1 MQALS
6 QILAIT
12 LVNIRSIPQRLGSSV
27 VAIVG
32 IAGVVVVFVSVLSIA
47 QGFRAAMTTAGDPR
61 TAIILRAGTDS
72 EMSSGLSREQT
83 QIVKDAPGLTRGADG
98 PVASAELFVIVNHPK
113 RSTGTDA
120 NVPLRG
126 VESGAFAVRPRLKL
140 VEGRRFEPGRNEIIV
155 GRAAAGQ
162 FAGLEVGNDVR
173 WGENAWKVVGIFEA
187 DGAISES
194 ELWCDAKVLQGAYRR
209 GDSFQ
214 SVYVQLEREDSLESF
229 KKTLAAD
236 PRLNVMVERET
247 DYLAAQSTVLQT
259 IIRTVGF
266 VIAGLMAI
274 GAVFGAINTMY
285 NAVASRTREIATLRA
300 LGFGALSIVTSV
312 MAESAVLAL
321 LGGVLGGVALLGAL
335 RRLPHVD
342 DELPV
347 VQPGGVRVPGD
358 ADAARAGSRLRA
370 RHGTA
375 RRHPARHPRRAPPH
389 RQRAAGV
396 VAPVNVARS
405 NVSGR
410 EAAMRESA
418 AGASTLEASTPQ
430 STSDG
435 VEPSG

>member
-61 TAIILRAGTDS
+61 TAIILRSGTDS

-162 FAGLEVGNDVR
+162 FAGLEVGKDVR
-173 WGENAWKVVGIFEA
+173 WGENVWKVVGIFEA

-214 SVYVQLEREDSLESF
+214 SVYVQLEREDSLEAF
-229 KKTLAAD
+229 KKALAAD

-259 IIRTVGF
+259 IVRTVGF

-321 LGGVLGGVALLGAL
+321 LGGVLGGVLSWVLFDGYRTSTMNFQSFSQVAFAFRVTPTLLVQGLVCALVMGLLGGILPAIRAARLPIVNAL
-335 RRLPHVD
+335 R
-342 DELPV
+342 EL
-347 VQPGGVRVPGD
+347 
-358 ADAARAGSRLRA
+358 
-370 RHGTA
+370 
-375 RRHPARHPRRAPPH
+375 
-389 RQRAAGV
+389 
-396 VAPVNVARS
+396 
-405 NVSGR
+405 
-410 EAAMRESA
+410 
-418 AGASTLEASTPQ
+418 
-430 STSDG
+430 
-435 VEPSG
+435 

>member
-12 LVNIRSIPQRLGSSV
+12 LVNIRSIPQRLGSSA

-61 TAIILRAGTDS
+61 TAIVLRAGTDS

-83 QIVKDAPGLTRGADG
+83 QIIKDAPGLARNGDG

-126 VESGAFAVRPRLKL
+126 VEPGAFDVRPRLKL
-140 VEGRRFEPGRNEIIV
+140 VEGRRFDPGRNEIVV

-162 FAGLEVGNDVR
+162 FSGLEVGNDVR
-173 WGENAWKVVGIFEA
+173 WGENVWKVVGIFEA

-194 ELWCDAKVLQGAYRR
+194 ELWCDARVLQGAYRR

-214 SVYVQLEREDSLESF
+214 SVYVQLEREDALEAF
-229 KKTLAAD
+229 KTALAGD

-259 IIRTVGF
+259 IIRTVGV

-274 GAVFGAINTMY
+274 GAIFGAINTMY

-300 LGFGALSIVTSV
+300 LGFGAGSIVTSV

-321 LGGVLGGVALLGAL
+321 IGGVLGGLLAWVGFDGYRTSTMNFQSFSQVAFAFRVTPTLLAQGLGCALVMGLVGGILPAIRAARLPIVNAL
-335 RRLPHVD
+335 R
-342 DELPV
+342 EL
-347 VQPGGVRVPGD
+347 
-358 ADAARAGSRLRA
+358 
-370 RHGTA
+370 
-375 RRHPARHPRRAPPH
+375 
-389 RQRAAGV
+389 
-396 VAPVNVARS
+396 
-405 NVSGR
+405 
-410 EAAMRESA
+410 
-418 AGASTLEASTPQ
+418 
-430 STSDG
+430 
-435 VEPSG
+435 

>member
-12 LVNIRSIPQRLGSSV
+12 LVNIRSIPQRLGSSA
-27 VAIVG
+27 VAIIG

-61 TAIILRAGTDS
+61 TAIVLRAGTDS

-83 QIVKDAPGLTRGADG
+83 QIIKDAPGLTRGADG

-126 VESGAFAVRPRLKL
+126 VEAGAFAVRPRLTM
-140 VEGRRFEPGRNEIIV
+140 VEGRRFEAGRNEIVV

-162 FAGLEVGNDVR
+162 FAGLEVGKQVR
-173 WGENAWKVVGIFEA
+173 WGENAWTVVGIFEA

-194 ELWCDAKVLQGAYRR
+194 EIWCDARVLQGAYRR

-214 SVYVQLEREDSLESF
+214 SVYVQLEREDSLEAF
-229 KKTLAAD
+229 KRTLAAD

-266 VIAGLMAI
+266 VIAGLMGI

-300 LGFGALSIVTSV
+300 LGFGAVAIVASV

-321 LGGVLGGVALLGAL
+321 LGGVLGGVLSWVFFDGYRTSTMNFQSFSQVAFAFRVTPVLLGQGLACALVMGLLGGILPAIRAARLPIVNAL
-335 RRLPHVD
+335 R
-342 DELPV
+342 EL
-347 VQPGGVRVPGD
+347 
-358 ADAARAGSRLRA
+358 
-370 RHGTA
+370 
-375 RRHPARHPRRAPPH
+375 
-389 RQRAAGV
+389 
-396 VAPVNVARS
+396 
-405 NVSGR
+405 
-410 EAAMRESA
+410 
-418 AGASTLEASTPQ
+418 
-430 STSDG
+430 
-435 VEPSG
+435 